1 MKWFAFILF
10 AWQCLAFPAQAE
22 TAYVT
27 DMLQLDMY
35 ATVDMLDKPILR
47 LRSGDELELLERKGR
62 YARIRSEGGQEG
74 WVKGLYLV
82 DKEPAR
88 TRVNKLERSNEG
100 MENTVKKLRSQLSA
114 EQSKVQELQQA
125 QSGDAEQYSLTETEL
140 EDLRNENARLEN
152 RLSAYSSSVPVAWL
166 LIAVGIALVGGIGGG
181 WYWIDK
187 RSRERHGGFRIY

>member
-1 MKWFAFILF
+1 MKWFAFILL

-47 LRSGDELELLERKGR
+47 LRSGDQLELLERKGR
-62 YARIRSEGGQEG
+62 YARIRSDGGQEG

-88 TRVNKLERSNEG
+88 TRVNKLERSNQG

-114 EQSKVQELQQA
+114 EQGKVQELLQA
-125 QSGDAEQYSLTETEL
+125 QSGETEQRSLTETEL
-140 EDLRNENARLEN
+140 ENFRKQNARLEN
-152 RLSAYSSSVPVAWL
+152 SLSSYSSSVPVTWL
-166 LIAVGIALVGGIGGG
+166 LIAVGIALLGGFGGG